1 MADINNVTFGGTQVD
16 KIYIGDSLAWRNEVP
31 DTTPPITT
39 IYPDPATTTFS
50 AGQQIWFEVTEMCD
64 TYYTLDGSTPTTA
77 STKFTDPIT
86 LNGTTT
92 LKYFSVDLAGNTET
106 VKTTTINIV
115 ATPVTT
121 ISPSAT
127 VQSAIPFTVTLS
139 ATGSPTATY
148 YKLGNPTTMGATTY
162 TYTAPFSVN
171 QTSAGV
177 GNTKIQVQYWSV
189 NAQGTEPTK
198 SIIYDTSA
206 IYPNK
211 PATPTIVNGNNSV
224 TINWT
229 PTLNTTSYTVLRSD
243 TATGTYAILTPSQ
256 YTTANSYT
264 DNTVTGGQ
272 TYYYIVQAG
281 NYGHS
286 TNSDYVVANPTVPPV
301 APSKPSV
308 RYIRIDGYGEVSAGT
323 PNANTRMIE
332 VEIFSGGTN
341 RMSGKIGSAGQA
353 MSITGTAEVGGT
365 APSKITDGV
374 KNITGTAYNAWWN
387 SPVPNAFVKFD
398 LLANYTVDSIRY
410 WAYTARAPRFIIY
423 GSTNSADIPNTGTI
437 SSTFILWDNSVNTTL
452 AGSTAGTNNYVEKVF
467 T

>member
-1 MADINNVTFGGTQVD
+1 LADINNVRLGDTQVD
-16 KIYIGDSLAWRNEVP
+16 KVYVGDRLVWRYEVP
-31 DTTPPITT
+31 DTIAPITT
-39 IYPDPATTTFS
+39 IYPNPAETTYS
-50 AGQQIWFEVTEMCD
+50 AGQQLWFEVTEMCD
-64 TYYTLDGSTPTTA
+64 TYYTLDGTTPTTA
-77 STKFTDPIT
+77 SAKFVEPIT
-86 LNGTTT
+86 LNSTTT

-139 ATGSPTATY
+139 ATNNPTATY

-162 TYTAPFSVN
+162 TYNAPFSVN

-177 GNTKIQVQYWSV
+177 GNAKIQVQYWSV

-206 IYPNK
+206 IYPD
-211 PATPTIVNGNNSV
+211 TPTTPTVTNGTNAV
-224 TINWT
+224 TLTWT
-229 PTLNTTSYTVLRSD
+229 PTLNTTSYTVLRSS
-243 TATGTYAILTPSQ
+243 TAGGTKTILTASQYMTGTSF
-256 YTTANSYT
+256 T
-264 DNTVTGGQ
+264 DTTVTGGQ

-286 TNSDYVVANPTVPPV
+286 TNSAEVVGNPTVAPV
-301 APSKPSV
+301 TPTKPSV

-323 PNANTRMIE
+323 PNTNTRMIE
-332 VEIFSGGTN
+332 VEIFSGGIN
-341 RMSGKIGSAGQA
+341 RMDRKIGTAGQA

-365 APSKITDGV
+365 APSRITDGV
-374 KNITGTAYNAWWN
+374 KGITGSTYNAWWN

-398 LLANYTVDSIRY
+398 LGANYTIDSIRY
-410 WAYTARAPRFIIY
+410 WAYTARAPRFKIY

-437 SSTFILWDNSVNTTL
+437 SDTFSIWDNSLNDTL
-452 AGSTAGTNNYVEKVF
+452 AGSTAGTNNFVEKIF
-467 T
+467 